1 MNFYLIE
8 ERDDPGHLL
17 QWLEGELKDI
27 QENGGYAIIIGHI
40 PPVECLHQFGARYHA
55 LLDRYQNIIRFSS
68 FAHDHTEDFLVTRAM
83 GSEQAIGFNFVA
95 GSATTMLE
103 VYGINPG
110 FTLVDFDEEYMVPV
124 NIHVYYMDMVE
135 SNKHPD

>member
-1 MNFYLIE
+1 
-8 ERDDPGHLL
+8 
-17 QWLEGELKDI
+17 
-27 QENGGYAIIIGHI
+27 
-40 PPVECLHQFGARYHA
+40 
-55 LLDRYQNIIRFSS
+55 
-68 FAHDHTEDFLVTRAM
+68 M